1 MLDINNTTPFH
12 KLYNRFLA
20 KITDDMYLELTREDT
35 EKDLETILLS
45 AIPLFEFPRFPL
57 FHYDAEYEYLD
68 DLGMVQSRGRYNVKL
83 TEEEVD
89 ILTDCM
95 MIEWLRRQIASV
107 DNTRMKY
114 SGSDFKF
121 TSQANHL
128 DKLMKF
134 RKDCAEVNK
143 KKQRLYKRR
152 KIDPTTGMVTPNLS
166 KLVGGV
172 TNERNN

>member
-1 MLDINNTTPFH
+1 MIDDNTTPFH

-20 KITDDMYLELTREDT
+20 KVVDDMYLEFTREDT

-57 FHYDAEYEYLD
+57 FHYDVEYQYLD
-68 DLGMVQSRGRYNVKL
+68 DLGMVQSKGRYNIKL

-89 ILTDCM
+89 ILTDGM
-95 MIEWLRRQIASV
+95 VIEWLRRQIASV
-107 DNTRMKY
+107 ENTRMKY

-166 KLVGGV
+166 KLAGGAI
-172 TNERNN
+172 NERNN